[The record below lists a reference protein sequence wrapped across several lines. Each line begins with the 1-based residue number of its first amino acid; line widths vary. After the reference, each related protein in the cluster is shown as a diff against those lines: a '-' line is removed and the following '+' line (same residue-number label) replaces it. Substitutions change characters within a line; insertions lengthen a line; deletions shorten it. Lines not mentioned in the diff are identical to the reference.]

1 MNTITDQM
9 STQNVFYD
17 FLEKYATDD
26 DLTKFEDIIDE
37 YYNTPNMLE
46 HMDMLIEQIMQRIKT

>member
-46 HMDMLIEQIMQRIKT
+46 HMDMLLEQIMQRIKT